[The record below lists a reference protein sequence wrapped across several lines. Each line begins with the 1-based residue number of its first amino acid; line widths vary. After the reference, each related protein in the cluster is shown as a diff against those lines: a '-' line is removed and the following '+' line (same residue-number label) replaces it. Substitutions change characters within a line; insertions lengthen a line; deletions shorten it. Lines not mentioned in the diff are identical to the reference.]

1 MSLCLTPSRN
11 RLLVPLSCDLSPEI
25 DLMAHT
31 GPKGTGFRLDT
42 AGGCYKVPDWQ
53 SGEVT
58 LWSNGKSRLT

>member
-31 GPKGTGFRLDT
+31 GPKGTGFRLDI
-42 AGGCYKVPDWQ
+42 A
-53 SGEVT
+53 GEV
-58 LWSNGKSRLT
+58 LC